1 MNQVRLRVKCGFKT
15 PCGFKPS
22 AKKLKMIPPC
32 GKIDNLA
39 TKICPKKNQV
49 YLNQKNFKIVEGSF
63 EPAQILKDFSSQK
76 MNSCNYFCKYFLRI
90 FRIKIKFLKFDYG
103 FRKIFQT
110 SN

>member
-39 TKICPKKNQV
+39 TKICPKINQIH
-49 YLNQKNFKIVEGSF
+49 LKQKILKSLKT
-63 EPAQILKDFSSQK
+63 QILKNFSPQK
-76 MNSCNYFCKYFLRI
+76 MNSCDHFDKNFLLT
-90 FRIKIKFLKFDYG
+90 FFE
-103 FRKIFQT
+103 
-110 SN
+110 